1 MRLALNR
8 PPRPLRAVRRDISP
22 ALDRI
27 ITRALAKDPARR
39 FADADEMLLAL
50 NDVEQAAQMAAAHVA
65 ADAAETHVFGKLA
78 IREPSWMSRAW
89 SWLRY
94 GGWRWRAEK
103 HEGPDLSTG
112 PFESLS

>member
-1 MRLALNR
+1 
-8 PPRPLRAVRRDISP
+8 VRRDISP

-50 NDVEQAAQMAAAHVA
+50 NDVEHAAELDAARAA
-65 ADAAETHVFGKLA
+65 ADADIDGAATLAFGQLA
-78 IREPSWMSRAW
+78 IREPSWLSRAW

-94 GGWRWRAEK
+94 GGWRWRPEK
-103 HEGPDLSTG
+103 QQGPDLSTG
-112 PFESLS
+112 PFQSLS